1 VRAPST
7 REAGFPPGLMSAA
20 GLVSAILVMGVPGQA
35 LGDEGQFLLG
45 DWGGLRTSLSDQ
57 GVNFDFEYVG
67 ETAHNF
73 SGGTAELTRYADQ
86 WTAGATLNL
95 ERLWDW
101 QGAQF
106 EVVLTDRSG
115 RNLIAD
121 ANIGGNQLV
130 QEVYGGGETFRLT
143 LAALNQTFLDGRIDW
158 LLGRLPGGQDFANF
172 SCVFQNL
179 AFCGSQPGNIVGAAW
194 INAPISVWGTR
205 LKLSMTNDT
214 YAQVG
219 GYQVTPQYEDTPFAR
234 ADGLTLD
241 NPGTIGWLL
250 PLEFG
255 WTPQVDGRPGAYKIG
270 AWYDTAGGADLYYDV
285 DYDPRALTGAP
296 ALRRNGRYGGYINL
310 EQQVTGEAG
319 AKGVVIF
326 LNATQADRYT
336 SHIDRQISLGM
347 ELKQPFGRSLDFI
360 GLGIG
365 ATDANSRQADYQR
378 LFNAQHPTNQ
388 GLVLDGYEYDSEVFY
403 SWSPRRSIS
412 IRPNFQYVVHPGGT
426 TQNSNAAVV
435 GLKVRV
441 MF

>member
-143 LAALNQTFLDGRIDW
+143 FWMA
-158 LLGRLPGGQDFANF
+158 
-172 SCVFQNL
+172 
-179 AFCGSQPGNIVGAAW
+179 GS
-194 INAPISVWGTR
+194 
-205 LKLSMTNDT
+205 
-214 YAQVG
+214 
-219 GYQVTPQYEDTPFAR
+219 
-234 ADGLTLD
+234 
-241 NPGTIGWLL
+241 
-250 PLEFG
+250 
-255 WTPQVDGRPGAYKIG
+255 
-270 AWYDTAGGADLYYDV
+270 
-285 DYDPRALTGAP
+285 TG
-296 ALRRNGRYGGYINL
+296 
-310 EQQVTGEAG
+310 
-319 AKGVVIF
+319 
-326 LNATQADRYT
+326 
-336 SHIDRQISLGM
+336 S
-347 ELKQPFGRSLDFI
+347 
-360 GLGIG
+360 
-365 ATDANSRQADYQR
+365 
-378 LFNAQHPTNQ
+378 
-388 GLVLDGYEYDSEVFY
+388 
-403 SWSPRRSIS
+403 
-412 IRPNFQYVVHPGGT
+412 
-426 TQNSNAAVV
+426 
-435 GLKVRV
+435 
-441 MF
+441 